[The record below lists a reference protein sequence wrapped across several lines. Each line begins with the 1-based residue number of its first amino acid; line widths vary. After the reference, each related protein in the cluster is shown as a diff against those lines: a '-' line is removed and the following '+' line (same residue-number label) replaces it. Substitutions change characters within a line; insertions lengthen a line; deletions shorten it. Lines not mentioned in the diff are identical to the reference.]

1 MTIKDCISQMI
12 SSSGNIFETDQE
24 RVIASILQ
32 SENVMFL
39 DTCFITKSSHI
50 EKEGLFEA
58 FEKIAGGKEKQKI
71 VFVVTEL
78 VLYELKDSVSN
89 VLQVKNQEFFEKMI
103 EHGFCLLLLREE
115 TVFENIK
122 TFMRYSSEKWNRIF
136 STLIHDNIANLSF
149 NGLIRNDRRMPYY
162 GFSECGYN
170 VPADRDYIKD
180 IIVYLKN
187 VKKNK
192 DSMAEELIC
201 ISLFSIFEL
210 THGSTRNTYIFCTH
224 DFGAVAR
231 MNKAIQISYPDELK
245 QFKNINAFTIIQY
258 MIKEEIITSKT
269 QALNSMKKIM
279 GERVKLMIREEAP
292 FSSIEKTIEIEEAVD
307 RIFNKESV
315 VLVGNKGID

>member
-12 SSSGNIFETDQE
+12 SFSGNIFETDQE

-103 EHGFCLLLLREE
+103 EHGFCLFLLREE

-187 VKKNK
+187 AKKSK

-224 DFGAVAR
+224 DFGAV
-231 MNKAIQISYPDELK
+231 
-245 QFKNINAFTIIQY
+245 
-258 MIKEEIITSKT
+258 
-269 QALNSMKKIM
+269 
-279 GERVKLMIREEAP
+279 
-292 FSSIEKTIEIEEAVD
+292 
-307 RIFNKESV
+307 
-315 VLVGNKGID
+315 

>member
-103 EHGFCLLLLREE
+103 EHGFCLFLLREE

-136 STLIHDNIANLSF
+136 STLIHDNIANLS
-149 NGLIRNDRRMPYY
+149 
-162 GFSECGYN
+162 
-170 VPADRDYIKD
+170 
-180 IIVYLKN
+180 
-187 VKKNK
+187 
-192 DSMAEELIC
+192 
-201 ISLFSIFEL
+201 
-210 THGSTRNTYIFCTH
+210 
-224 DFGAVAR
+224 
-231 MNKAIQISYPDELK
+231 
-245 QFKNINAFTIIQY
+245 
-258 MIKEEIITSKT
+258 
-269 QALNSMKKIM
+269 
-279 GERVKLMIREEAP
+279 
-292 FSSIEKTIEIEEAVD
+292 
-307 RIFNKESV
+307 
-315 VLVGNKGID
+315 

>member
-1 MTIKDCISQMI
+1 M
-12 SSSGNIFETDQE
+12 
-24 RVIASILQ
+24 
-32 SENVMFL
+32 
-39 DTCFITKSSHI
+39 
-50 EKEGLFEA
+50 
-58 FEKIAGGKEKQKI
+58 
-71 VFVVTEL
+71 
-78 VLYELKDSVSN
+78 
-89 VLQVKNQEFFEKMI
+89 
-103 EHGFCLLLLREE
+103 
-115 TVFENIK
+115 
-122 TFMRYSSEKWNRIF
+122 
-136 STLIHDNIANLSF
+136 
-149 NGLIRNDRRMPYY
+149 IRNDRRMPYY

-187 VKKNK
+187 AKKSK

-210 THGSTRNTYIFCTH
+210 THGSTCNTYIFCTH

-231 MNKAIQISYPDELK
+231 MNKAIQTSYPGELK
-245 QFKNINAFTIIQY
+245 QFKNINAFTMIQY

-279 GERVKLMIREEAP
+279 GERVKLIIREEAP

>member
-1 MTIKDCISQMI
+1 M
-12 SSSGNIFETDQE
+12 
-24 RVIASILQ
+24 
-32 SENVMFL
+32 
-39 DTCFITKSSHI
+39 
-50 EKEGLFEA
+50 
-58 FEKIAGGKEKQKI
+58 
-71 VFVVTEL
+71 
-78 VLYELKDSVSN
+78 
-89 VLQVKNQEFFEKMI
+89 
-103 EHGFCLLLLREE
+103 
-115 TVFENIK
+115 
-122 TFMRYSSEKWNRIF
+122 
-136 STLIHDNIANLSF
+136 
-149 NGLIRNDRRMPYY
+149 
-162 GFSECGYN
+162 
-170 VPADRDYIKD
+170 
-180 IIVYLKN
+180 YLKN
-187 VKKNK
+187 AKKSK

-231 MNKAIQISYPDELK
+231 MNKAIQTSYSDELK
-245 QFKNINAFTIIQY
+245 QFKNINAFTMIQY

>member
-32 SENVMFL
+32 SENVMVL

-89 VLQVKNQEFFEKMI
+89 VLQVKNQEFLKKM
-103 EHGFCLLLLREE
+103 
-115 TVFENIK
+115 
-122 TFMRYSSEKWNRIF
+122 
-136 STLIHDNIANLSF
+136 

-187 VKKNK
+187 AKKSK

-231 MNKAIQISYPDELK
+231 MNKAIQTSYPDELK
-245 QFKNINAFTIIQY
+245 QFKNINAFTMIQY

-279 GERVKLMIREEAP
+279 GERVKLFIREEAP
-292 FSSIEKTIEIEEAVD
+292 FPSIEKTIEIEEAVD